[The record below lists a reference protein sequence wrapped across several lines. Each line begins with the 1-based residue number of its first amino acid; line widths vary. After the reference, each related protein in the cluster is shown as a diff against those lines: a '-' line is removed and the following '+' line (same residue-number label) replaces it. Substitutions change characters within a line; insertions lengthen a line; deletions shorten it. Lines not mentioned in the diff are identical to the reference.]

1 MLTQNFFLQIQ
12 RLIRTLARLSDGLPG
27 VYNKRKISKDNHQD
41 VVRNQP
47 VVSTET
53 FHSFLV
59 TGFTQELL
67 AGVTDVLASVSGTL
81 DDNCAEKI
89 HQVLQ
94 VLSEL

>member
-1 MLTQNFFLQIQ
+1 MTGVETRVSFQKLSSRDVLVYTKKIVGFCHKKYILWILDTTFYFFP
-12 RLIRTLARLSDGLPG
+12 A
-27 VYNKRKISKDNHQD
+27 
-41 VVRNQP
+41 
-47 VVSTET
+47 ET

-89 HQVLQ
+89 HQV
-94 VLSEL
+94 